1 MATAPTWRQ
10 KVYAG
15 IFKIAYYDLKLEALN
30 GRLENI
36 VGRHDEMSRM
46 GRVLG
51 RRIHNNC
58 LIVGSSGVG
67 KTSLVLGWIK
77 QISGTPAAKLPPLS
91 RCQRKVLTL

>member
-1 MATAPTWRQ
+1 MPE
-10 KVYAG
+10 
-15 IFKIAYYDLKLEALN
+15 FSKIAYYDLKLEALN

-77 QISGTPAAKLPPLS
+77 QISATPAAKNYRPLS